1 MDDDRFSCNFLS
13 EHFTD
18 HNENLNAVIVSLK
31 RSRSSYVG
39 HVTKL
44 INKIKKLWKL
54 FNYQMHESSVG
65 FNFRKLKITV
75 NKFISVVEDPNKIEQ
90 ANKVYC
96 TYV

>member
-31 RSRSSYVG
+31 RSRSSYAG

-44 INKIKKLWKL
+44 INKIKKL
-54 FNYQMHESSVG
+54 
-65 FNFRKLKITV
+65 
-75 NKFISVVEDPNKIEQ
+75 
-90 ANKVYC
+90 
-96 TYV
+96 